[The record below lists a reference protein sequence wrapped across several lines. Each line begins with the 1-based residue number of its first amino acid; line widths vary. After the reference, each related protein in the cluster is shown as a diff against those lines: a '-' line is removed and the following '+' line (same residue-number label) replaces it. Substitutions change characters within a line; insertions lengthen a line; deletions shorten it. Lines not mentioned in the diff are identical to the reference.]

1 MKSRAKQ
8 IAEGLIGCADKTPQA
23 LRQGKAG
30 RRRSRI
36 RVTAGLV
43 GVAVGI
49 LFAGNAYHVLADP
62 LPGGTLD
69 PLLIP
74 KYATHLVIPPVMKQ
88 AASGP
93 DQTDDYAIA
102 VRQFKQQILP
112 SGFPATKVWG
122 YGPEADPTPTVAP
135 DPNSQFNYPAYT
147 IEATSNRRVNVR

>member
-1 MKSRAKQ
+1 MESRAKQ
-8 IAEGLIGCADKTPQA
+8 IAVGLIGCADTTSRSL
-23 LRQGKAG
+23 LRRKEG

-69 PLLIP
+69 PMSIP

-93 DQTDDYAIA
+93 DQTDNYAIS

-112 SGFPATKVWG
+112 GGFPATKVWG
-122 YGPEADPTPTVAP
+122 
-135 DPNSQFNYPAYT
+135 
-147 IEATSNRRVNVR
+147 